1 MEKTMDKIIAVAKAR
16 GFVYPG
22 SEIYGGL
29 ANTWD
34 YGNLGV
40 ELKNNVKKAW
50 WKKFIQESPYN
61 VGVDCAIL
69 MNPQTWVASG
79 HLGSFSDPLMDCK
92 ECKERFRADKIIE
105 DFAQEHEIELES
117 SVDGWSQEK
126 MKAFIDDNNVPCPSC
141 GKHNFTDIRQFNLMF
156 KTFQGVTEDAKNTPS
171 QEQMPDKGRRDTLK
185 TLATV
190 PILGALAYGVYQ
202 KRKDALRGRNISD
215 VFQVS
220 NRQASYLEPQG
231 DGKKIRIGLVGF
243 GIRGKQLMRAAGF
256 AEPSWIDKMKE
267 ANKLNKKDTR
277 YQQYMEQDDLNI
289 EITAVCDIFDV
300 YGEAAVLTGS
310 NIHREG
316 SGGKFGPAPKRY
328 RTYQELVT
336 APDVDAVI
344 IAGPD
349 HWHST
354 IAMAAAR
361 AGKHV
366 YCEKPLS
373 WTVPETYMV
382 RQVIKETGVVFQL
395 GHQGRQTDCYQKAE
409 EIIGNG
415 LLGPVNL
422 IEVCTNRNSPN
433 GAWVYDI
440 IEGSNPN
447 TIDWKQ
453 FEGDPERIKEYMDYM
468 TSNKL
473 ERYIGPD
480 ERSKFSLER
489 FFRWRCW
496 WDYSTGLSGD
506 LLTHEYDAVNQI
518 MHVGIPHS
526 ATSSGGVYF
535 FKDGR
540 TVPDVLQTTFEWP
553 DRDLTMLYSA
563 TLASSRNRGKV
574 FMGHDASME
583 VSNILAITVDQD
595 STRYAD
601 KIKEGII
608 PTDTPFYTYVPG
620 QNSSDSVTSP
630 TELYFA
636 KRGLLYTYVNG
647 KRYDTTHLHI
657 REWLECIRQ
666 GKTPSCNI
674 DAAFQEAMTA
684 HMGTRAY
691 LEGRTMYWDKDKEE
705 IVRGELA

>member
-1 MEKTMDKIIAVAKAR
+1 MAEDVNKT
-16 GFVYPG
+16 P
-22 SEIYGGL
+22 
-29 ANTWD
+29 
-34 YGNLGV
+34 
-40 ELKNNVKKAW
+40 
-50 WKKFIQESPYN
+50 
-61 VGVDCAIL
+61 
-69 MNPQTWVASG
+69 
-79 HLGSFSDPLMDCK
+79 
-92 ECKERFRADKIIE
+92 
-105 DFAQEHEIELES
+105 AQ
-117 SVDGWSQEK
+117 DQ
-126 MKAFIDDNNVPCPSC
+126 
-141 GKHNFTDIRQFNLMF
+141 Q
-156 KTFQGVTEDAKNTPS
+156 
-171 QEQMPDKGRRDTLK
+171 PDKGRRDALK

-190 PILGALAYGVYQ
+190 PVLGALAYGVYQ
-202 KRKDALRGRNISD
+202 KKKDALRGRNISD
-215 VFQVS
+215 VFRVS
-220 NRQASYLEPQG
+220 NQQATFLEPQK
-231 DGKKIRIGLVGF
+231 DGRQIRLGIIGF
-243 GIRGKQLMRAAGF
+243 GIRGKQLLRAAGF
-256 AEPSWIDKMKE
+256 AEPSWIDKMKD
-267 ANKLNKKDTR
+267 AHRQNKKDTR
-277 YQQYMEQDDLNI
+277 YEQYLQQDDLNI
-289 EITAVCDIFDV
+289 VVNGVCDIFDN
-300 YGEAAVLTGS
+300 YGEAARLAAS
-310 NIHREG
+310 NVHREG
-316 SGGKFGPAPKRY
+316 SDGTFGPAPKRY
-328 RTYQELVT
+328 RTYQELL
-336 APDVDAVI
+336 AADDIDAVI
-344 IAGPD
+344 IASPD

-354 IAMAAAR
+354 MAMDAAR

-382 RQVIKETGVVFQL
+382 RQAIKETGVVFQL

-415 LLGPVNL
+415 LLGAVNL

-440 IEGSNPN
+440 IEGASPD

-453 FEGDPERIKEYMDYM
+453 FEGNAERVKEYMDYM
-468 TSNKL
+468 TKYGL
-473 ERYIGPD
+473 ERYVGPD

-518 MHVGIPHS
+518 MHVGIPHA

-540 TVPDVLQTTFEWP
+540 TVPDVLQTTFEFP
-553 DRDLTMLYSA
+553 DHDMTMLYSA
-563 TLASSRNRGKV
+563 TLASTRNRGKV

-583 VSNILAITVDQD
+583 VSNILAVTVDQD
-595 STRYAD
+595 STRYAE
-601 KIKEGII
+601 KIKQGII

-674 DAAFQEAMTA
+674 DCAFEEAMTA

>member
-1 MEKTMDKIIAVAKAR
+1 MATEETNK
-16 GFVYPG
+16 P
-22 SEIYGGL
+22 
-29 ANTWD
+29 
-34 YGNLGV
+34 
-40 ELKNNVKKAW
+40 
-50 WKKFIQESPYN
+50 
-61 VGVDCAIL
+61 
-69 MNPQTWVASG
+69 
-79 HLGSFSDPLMDCK
+79 
-92 ECKERFRADKIIE
+92 
-105 DFAQEHEIELES
+105 
-117 SVDGWSQEK
+117 
-126 MKAFIDDNNVPCPSC
+126 DNQN
-141 GKHNFTDIRQFNLMF
+141 
-156 KTFQGVTEDAKNTPS
+156 
-171 QEQMPDKGRRDTLK
+171 MPDKGRRETLK
-185 TLATV
+185 ALATV
-190 PILGALAYGVYQ
+190 PVLGALAYGVYKKQ
-202 KRKDALRGRNISD
+202 KHTLASRDISD
-215 VFQVS
+215 VFKIS
-220 NRQASYLEPQG
+220 PNEASFLEPVKNG
-231 DGKKIRIGLVGF
+231 EKIRIGIIGF
-243 GIRGKQLMRAAGF
+243 GIRGKQLLRAAGF
-256 AEPSWIDKMKE
+256 AEPSWIDKMID
-267 ANKLNKKDTR
+267 ANKANKKDTR
-277 YQQYMEQDDLNI
+277 YEQYLQQDDLNI

-300 YGEAAVLTGS
+300 FGEQAILAGS
-310 NIHREG
+310 NANREG
-316 SGGKFGPAPKRY
+316 SNGKLGKAPKRY
-328 RTYQELVT
+328 RHYKELLA

-344 IAGPD
+344 IATPD

-354 IAMAAAR
+354 MAMDAAR

-382 RQVIKETGVVFQL
+382 REAIRETGVVFQL
-395 GHQGRQTDCYQKAE
+395 GHQGRQTDCYQKAA
-409 EIIGNG
+409 EIINNG

-440 IEGSNPN
+440 IEGSSPQ
-447 TIDWKQ
+447 TIDWAQ
-453 FEGDPERIKEYMDYM
+453 FDGPEERIKEYMDYM
-468 TSNKL
+468 TKYKL
-473 ERYIGPD
+473 ERYVGPE

-540 TVPDVLQTTFEWP
+540 TVPDVLQTTFEFP
-553 DRDLTMLYSA
+553 DHNMTMLYSA
-563 TLASSRNRGKV
+563 TLASSRKRGKV

-583 VSNILAITVDQD
+583 VSNILQITADRD
-595 STRYAD
+595 STRYAE
-601 KIKEGII
+601 KIKSGVI
-608 PTDTPFYTYVPG
+608 PTDNPFYTYVPG
-620 QNSSDSVTSP
+620 QDSSDTVTSP

-636 KRGLLYTYVNG
+636 QRGLLYTYVNG

-666 GKTPSCNI
+666 KKEPSCGI
-674 DAAFQEAMTA
+674 DQAFEEAMTA

>member
-1 MEKTMDKIIAVAKAR
+1 M
-16 GFVYPG
+16 
-22 SEIYGGL
+22 
-29 ANTWD
+29 
-34 YGNLGV
+34 
-40 ELKNNVKKAW
+40 
-50 WKKFIQESPYN
+50 
-61 VGVDCAIL
+61 
-69 MNPQTWVASG
+69 
-79 HLGSFSDPLMDCK
+79 
-92 ECKERFRADKIIE
+92 
-105 DFAQEHEIELES
+105 
-117 SVDGWSQEK
+117 
-126 MKAFIDDNNVPCPSC
+126 
-141 GKHNFTDIRQFNLMF
+141 
-156 KTFQGVTEDAKNTPS
+156 TEDINKTSAEDK
-171 QEQMPDKGRRDTLK
+171 QPDKGRRDALK

-190 PILGALAYGVYQ
+190 PVLGALAYGVYR
-202 KRKDALRGRNISD
+202 KRKEAVKDRNISD

-220 NRQASYLEPQG
+220 NRKASFLEPQK
-231 DGKKIRIGLVGF
+231 DGRQIRLGIIGF
-243 GIRGKQLMRAAGF
+243 GIRGKQLLRAAGF

-267 ANKLNKKDTR
+267 AGQSNKKDTR
-277 YQQYMEQDDLNI
+277 YQQYLEQDDLNI
-289 EITAVCDIFDV
+289 TVNGVCDIFDRFAEE
-300 YGEAAVLTGS
+300 GLLAGS
-310 NIHREG
+310 NIYREG
-316 SGGKFGPAPKRY
+316 SEGKFGPQPKRY
-328 RTYQELVT
+328 RTYQELL
-336 APDVDAVI
+336 AADDIDAVI
-344 IAGPD
+344 IATPD

-354 IAMAAAR
+354 MAMDAAR

-382 RQVIKETGVVFQL
+382 RQAIKETGIVFQL

-409 EIIGNG
+409 EIIAGG
-415 LLGPVNL
+415 LLGQVNL
-422 IEVCTNRNSPN
+422 IQTCTNRNSPN

-440 IEGSNPN
+440 IEGSSPE

-453 FEGDPERIKEYMDYM
+453 FDGNEDRIKEYMDYM
-468 TSNKL
+468 TKYKL

-480 ERSKFSLER
+480 ERHKFSLER

-526 ATSSGGVYF
+526 AASSGGVYF
-535 FKDGR
+535 FRDGR

-553 DRDLTMLYSA
+553 DRGLTMLYSA
-563 TLASSRNRGKV
+563 TQASSYSRPKV

-583 VSNILAITVDQD
+583 VSNMLAVTVDSD
-595 STRYAD
+595 STRYAE
-601 KIKEGII
+601 KIKQGVI
-608 PTDTPFYTYVPG
+608 PTDAPFYNYVPG

-666 GKTPSCNI
+666 GKTPSCDI
-674 DAAFQEAMTA
+674 DRAFEEAITA

-705 IVRGELA
+705 IVRGEMDA

>member
-1 MEKTMDKIIAVAKAR
+1 MA
-16 GFVYPG
+16 
-22 SEIYGGL
+22 
-29 ANTWD
+29 
-34 YGNLGV
+34 
-40 ELKNNVKKAW
+40 
-50 WKKFIQESPYN
+50 
-61 VGVDCAIL
+61 
-69 MNPQTWVASG
+69 
-79 HLGSFSDPLMDCK
+79 
-92 ECKERFRADKIIE
+92 
-105 DFAQEHEIELES
+105 
-117 SVDGWSQEK
+117 
-126 MKAFIDDNNVPCPSC
+126 
-141 GKHNFTDIRQFNLMF
+141 
-156 KTFQGVTEDAKNTPS
+156 TEDIKNKSS
-171 QEQMPDKGRRDTLK
+171 QEQQIPDKGRRDALK

-190 PILGALAYGVYQ
+190 PVLGALAYGVY
-202 KRKDALRGRNISD
+202 KTRKNALQSRNISD

-220 NRQASYLEPQG
+220 NKQAVFLEPQK
-231 DGKKIRIGLVGF
+231 DGKQIRLGIIGF

-256 AEPSWIDKMKE
+256 AEPSWIDEMKE
-267 ANKLNKKDTR
+267 ANRVNKKDHR
-277 YQQYMEQDDLNI
+277 YEQYLQQDDLNVVVNG
-289 EITAVCDIFDV
+289 VCDIFDV
-300 YGEAAVLTGS
+300 YGEAAQLAGS
-310 NIHREG
+310 NIYREG
-316 SGGKFGPAPKRY
+316 SDGKFGPAPKRY
-328 RTYQELVT
+328 RTYQELLA
-336 APDVDAVI
+336 APDIDAVI

-354 IAMAAAR
+354 MAMDAAR

-440 IEGSNPN
+440 IEGANPN

-453 FEGDPERIKEYMDYM
+453 FEGNPDRIKEYMDYM
-468 TSNKL
+468 TKYGL
-473 ERYIGPD
+473 ERYVGPD

-553 DRDLTMLYSA
+553 DKDLTMLYSA

-595 STRYAD
+595 STRYAE
-601 KIKEGII
+601 KIQQGII

-620 QNSSDSVTSP
+620 QDSSDSVTSP

-636 KRGLLYTYVNG
+636 QRGLLYTYVNG

-674 DAAFQEAMTA
+674 DRAFEEAMTA

-705 IVRGELA
+705 IVRGEMA

>member
-1 MEKTMDKIIAVAKAR
+1 MAEDINKQ
-16 GFVYPG
+16 P
-22 SEIYGGL
+22 
-29 ANTWD
+29 
-34 YGNLGV
+34 
-40 ELKNNVKKAW
+40 
-50 WKKFIQESPYN
+50 IQES
-61 VGVDCAIL
+61 
-69 MNPQTWVASG
+69 
-79 HLGSFSDPLMDCK
+79 
-92 ECKERFRADKIIE
+92 
-105 DFAQEHEIELES
+105 QE
-117 SVDGWSQEK
+117 
-126 MKAFIDDNNVPCPSC
+126 
-141 GKHNFTDIRQFNLMF
+141 
-156 KTFQGVTEDAKNTPS
+156 
-171 QEQMPDKGRRDTLK
+171 PDKGRRDALK

-190 PILGALAYGVYQ
+190 PVLGALAFGVYQ
-202 KRKDALRGRNISD
+202 TRKNALRNRNISD
-215 VFQVS
+215 VFKLS
-220 NRQASYLEPQG
+220 NEQAKYLEPMAG
-231 DGKKIRIGLVGF
+231 GKQIRLGIIGF

-256 AEPSWIDKMKE
+256 AEPSWIDKMIE

-277 YQQYMEQDDLNI
+277 YEQYLEQDDLNI
-289 EITAVCDIFDV
+289 VVNGVCDIFDV
-300 YGEAAVLTGS
+300 YGEDAIKAGA

-316 SGGKFGPAPKRY
+316 SNGKFGNAPKRY
-328 RTYQELVT
+328 RHYKELL
-336 APDVDAVI
+336 AADDIDAVI
-344 IAGPD
+344 IASPD
-349 HWHST
+349 HWHGT
-354 IAMAAAR
+354 MAMDAAK

-366 YCEKPLS
+366 YLEKPMS
-373 WTVPETYMV
+373 WTVPETYMI
-382 RQVIKETGVVFQL
+382 RETIKQTGVVFQL

-433 GAWVYDI
+433 GAWVYDL
-440 IEGSNPN
+440 IEGSNPT

-453 FEGDPERIKEYMDYM
+453 FEGHPDRIKEYTDYM
-468 TSNKL
+468 MKYNL
-473 ERYIGPD
+473 ERYVGPE
-480 ERSKFSLER
+480 ERSQFSLER

-506 LLTHEYDAVNQI
+506 LLTHEFDAVNQI

-540 TVPDVLQTTFEWP
+540 TVPDVLQTTFEFP
-553 DRDLTMLYSA
+553 DHDMTMLYSA
-563 TLASSRNRGKV
+563 TQASSRNRGKV

-583 VSNILAITVDQD
+583 VSNILEVTVDKN

-601 KIKEGII
+601 KINQGVI
-608 PTDTPFYTYVPG
+608 PTEDPFFTYVPG
-620 QNSSDSVTSP
+620 QDSSDSVTSP

-674 DAAFQEAMTA
+674 DQAFEEAMTA

-705 IVRGELA
+705 IVRGEIAL